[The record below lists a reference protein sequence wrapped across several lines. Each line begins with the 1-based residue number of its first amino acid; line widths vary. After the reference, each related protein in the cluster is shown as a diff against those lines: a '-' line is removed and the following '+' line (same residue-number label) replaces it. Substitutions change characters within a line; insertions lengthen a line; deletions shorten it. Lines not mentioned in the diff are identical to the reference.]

1 MRQQSGISRS
11 RNSQSRMWLVRYG
24 YSGLRMFWY
33 FCQTI
38 SLHFMTSWLGGIVP
52 ALFYHGGEVEAR
64 GTEEERV
71 DVAQGVARVE
81 ALVVDD
87 GRGDYLLSEAEVL
100 AAQVLDKVGK
110 EDVDFVE
117 VLGGLEGGQISLAA
131 QFDLLLVQ

>member
-1 MRQQSGISRS
+1 MVGSVRVVW
-11 RNSQSRMWLVRYG
+11 SQNVLVLLPNYQ
-24 YSGLRMFWY
+24 LA
-33 FCQTI
+33 
-38 SLHFMTSWLGGIVP
+38 LHDQLVGGHRP
-52 ALFYHGGEVEAR
+52 ALFYLGGEVEAR

-100 AAQVLDKVGK
+100 AAQALDKVGK

-131 QFDLLLVQ
+131 QLDLLLVK